1 MYKEYSPCSLLA
13 PFIDRYWEYKGET
26 RSGLKF
32 NIPPHGCS
40 DFVFIVGNA
49 ADCIRDSLIMK
60 PYHSY
65 FFGPMNTFT
74 ELVAYTNFIHII
86 GVRFRPCGLF
96 QFIEI
101 PLNELANQGIDS
113 QKFPVLFSQSF
124 IYQLCESN
132 QNPIDII
139 EHELVRQVYKNN
151 MDTEKQISYAVSLIS
166 RQKGI
171 VSIKELATEACLCLR
186 QFERKFK
193 FYTGYSP
200 KEYSRIIKFWNAIH
214 LLKSNTSFDNLLSV
228 AIQAGY
234 YDTPHLY
241 REVKRL
247 SGNTLN
253 AFLSLPTNE
262 KVEVLHFEL

>member
-1 MYKEYSPCSLLA
+1 M
-13 PFIDRYWEYKGET
+13 
-26 RSGLKF
+26 KF

-49 ADCIRDSLIMK
+49 ADCIRNSLIMK

-74 ELVAYTNFIHII
+74 ELVAHTNFIHII

-96 QFIEI
+96 RFIDI
-101 PLNELANQGIDS
+101 PLNELTNQGIDS
-113 QKFPVLFSQSF
+113 HEFPVLFSQSF

-132 QNPIDII
+132 QNPIDAI
-139 EHELVRQVYKNN
+139 E
-151 MDTEKQISYAVSLIS
+151 QISYAVSLIS

-171 VSIKELATEACLCLR
+171 VSIKELATEACLGLR

-200 KEYSRIIKFWNAIH
+200 KEYSRIVKFWNAIH
-214 LLKSNTSFDNLLSV
+214 LLKSNTSFDNFLSV

-247 SGNTLN
+247 SGNTPN
-253 AFLSLPTNE
+253 AFLSLSTNE
-262 KVEVLHFEL
+262 KVEVLHIEL